1 MARQIHILKV
11 CKKMTKEF
19 KMDMFC
25 CDGSQARDIV
35 YLSRFDSWREVCMDT
50 DHSLT
55 HELETML
62 AKMFATT
69 QY

>member
-1 MARQIHILKV
+1 
-11 CKKMTKEF
+11 
-19 KMDMFC
+19 
-25 CDGSQARDIV
+25 
-35 YLSRFDSWREVCMDT
+35 MDT